1 MGHKEIILSTRGGIT
16 ITKTSSRSTEIDQ
29 HEGVPLSMIGWEKVL
44 THKSSWNWK
53 LELGFQMNNPWFMR
67 VSTATTLNFIT
78 DGASEG

>member
-53 LELGFQMNNPWFMR
+53 PVLG
-67 VSTATTLNFIT
+67 
-78 DGASEG
+78 